1 MIVKILLLFR
11 MNGKKLV
18 VTVKVLCCN
27 WILEANSI
35 QLLKMASLCSFFYQR
50 NIKCL
55 HYCTKMTVQEYTIL
69 PYDLKS
75 G

>member
-18 VTVKVLCCN
+18 VVTVEVLCCN

-35 QLLKMASLCSFFYQR
+35 QLLKMASLCSFFLSEKYQMLTLLYKDDSAR
-50 NIKCL
+50 IY
-55 HYCTKMTVQEYTIL
+55 HSSI
-69 PYDLKS
+69 
-75 G
+75 